1 MIPYILYAALI
12 LTACF
17 IFYKLL
23 LQKETFFH
31 LNRMILLS
39 CMVLAFSLPLIK
51 IPEQLS
57 FRKTP
62 APINIFAPV
71 SETTIQENIIESI
84 NQKVS
89 TTVVQPLENNKT
101 INFEQVMQWLVY
113 LYWFGV
119 VIFGFN
125 FLMQACILLYKAYSR
140 PVIID
145 GKFRI
150 VEITVDKAPCPFANN
165 IFINPEKY
173 DWETY
178 NQVLLHEKI
187 HIEQR
192 HTFDLLLA
200 EIVII
205 FQWFNPFAWAWRKEL
220 ESNLEY
226 YTDES
231 LLQHNTVEKES
242 YQMSLLKVA
251 APHFP
256 LSLTTNYN
264 QSLLKKRLIM
274 MNAKKSNVHTIWKYF
289 FLLPLMILF
298 VCLFNEKNSYG
309 QKSTAKSNAE
319 KLSNIGNEIKTEG
332 VWFATIKNDKVNFQF
347 KSDDDENSFNGNSF
361 LLSEFKDLPI
371 DKTGNF
377 SVARDAGTM
386 EFKGK
391 FEGNKGMGDYKFVP
405 NKQYAEQMRKDG
417 VDMKSKEDA
426 VVFFMLNIKNSYV
439 QMLKQNGYKN
449 ISKEDIIP
457 LVALNVD
464 EAYITSIKKIL
475 PGIGLENLVPFKSL
489 GVDKAFIEQITKAGY
504 KNLSA
509 DKIITFK
516 AQGIDG
522 KYIDDYK
529 NVTKNTLGSTDD
541 NLNEQ
546 QDKLNAQQNEL
557 NDQQNKLSE
566 EQAKIDETQVRD
578 DEKISATQKRS
589 KDDDS
594 DDDIIAMKALG
605 IDQAY
610 IKSMKDVGY
619 INISNEDI
627 IGFKALGITADYVK
641 SFKNA
646 GIKIKPENITGYKAL
661 GITADYIKSFSSA
674 GFKNIKPDDFGGLK
688 AMNVTAEM
696 VKEYKAL
703 GFTDSNFDNILGAKA
718 IGATPDYIKRMK
730 AKGHNFK
737 TLDKYISLKALLVD

>member
-1 MIPYILYAALI
+1 MIPYILYAAII

-31 LNRMILLS
+31 LNRIVLLS
-39 CMVLAFSLPLIK
+39 CMALAFSLPLIK

-62 APINIFAPV
+62 AQINVVAPV
-71 SETTIQENIIESI
+71 SETTMQENIIQSI

-89 TTVVQPLENNKT
+89 THVVQPLENNKR
-101 INFEQVMQWLVY
+101 INFEQVMDWLVY

-119 VIFGFN
+119 ILFGFN

-150 VEITVDKAPCPFANN
+150 VEITGDKAPCSFANN

-187 HIEQR
+187 HIEQK
-192 HTFDLLLA
+192 HTLDLLLA

-274 MNAKKSNVHTIWKYF
+274 MNAKKSNLHTIWKYF
-289 FLLPLMILF
+289 FLLPLMVLF
-298 VCLFNEKNSYG
+298 VCVFNETIVYG
-309 QKSTAKSNAE
+309 QKQTGKNNGE
-319 KLSNIGNEIKTEG
+319 KQIHIGNEMKNEG
-332 VWFATIKNDKVNFQF
+332 VWFATIKNDKINFQF
-347 KSDDDENSFNGNSF
+347 KSDDDENSFSGNSF
-361 LLSEFKDLPI
+361 LLSELKDLPVG
-371 DKTGNF
+371 KTGNF
-377 SVARDAGTM
+377 SLTRDAGTL
-386 EFKGK
+386 EFTGK
-391 FEGNKGMGDYKFVP
+391 FEGTKGMGNYKFIP
-405 NKQYAEQMRKDG
+405 NKQYEEKMLKDG
-417 VDMKSKEDA
+417 VDIKSNEDA
-426 VVFFMLNIKNSYV
+426 IVFFMLNIKNTYV

-457 LVALNVD
+457 LAALNVD
-464 EAYITSIKKIL
+464 EAYITSIKQVMPEIN
-475 PGIGLENLVPFKSL
+475 IENLVPFRSL
-489 GVDKAFIEQITKAGY
+489 GVDKAFIEEITKAGY
-504 KNLSA
+504 KNLSP
-509 DKIITFK
+509 DRIITLK

-522 KYIDDYK
+522 KYIADYK
-529 NVTKNTLGSTDD
+529 NATKNNMGSLD
-541 NLNEQ
+541 NKLNAQQDKLNEQ
-546 QDKLNAQQNEL
+546 QDLLNE
-557 NDQQNKLSE
+557 QQNKLSE
-566 EQAKIDETQVRD
+566 EQAKIDENAEKND
-578 DEKISATQKRS
+578 DGH
-589 KDDDS
+589 
-594 DDDIIAMKALG
+594 DDIIAMKALG

-610 IKSMKDVGY
+610 INSFKEVGY
-619 INISNEDI
+619 IKISNADI

-674 GFKNIKPDDFGGLK
+674 GFKNINPDDFGGLK
-688 AMNVTAEM
+688 AMNVTPEM
-696 VKEYKAL
+696 VKEYQGL
-703 GFTDSNFDNILGAKA
+703 GFTDANFDNILGAKA

-737 TLDKYISLKALLVD
+737 TLDKYISLKAVMVD